1 MTHLM
6 NIFFFTGAAETE
18 FNLLFQIELRRARL
32 IRGQS
37 ALNRFVLDE
46 TYFGEKRK
54 SSSDL

>member
-6 NIFFFTGAAETE
+6 NFFFTGAAETE

-37 ALNRFVLDE
+37 ALNCFFFFDE